1 MIAKILTLLTLLSV
15 TMFIGNAYADQPFV
29 NITED
34 NLEGNVGSLDGTGI
48 VTIVVSN
55 PDGTTSTMNVHH
67 TDSGYF
73 KTPISFTQNGN
84 FIITVSYG
92 GVTIDTI
99 PYTNTVEIKTP
110 LYETDQD
117 GVVSVQV
124 FTIPFDVT
132 ITENGSVTVH
142 NYDNVNHYVSHTGT
156 TGTDKGG
163 TFYKIIPTMSER
175 TIEFPI
181 TGDSIYPIG
190 VYSFEDTVTGK
201 KGTITIEKWG
211 GSDEAIQDT
220 TITGVT
226 QGIVEEVGVQ
236 ENVVVVVNHGDNTK
250 TVVTTDTPV
259 VINTPVET
267 PTNPV
272 VVNEADTYTITSLH
286 NELIYANNELTK
298 ALESVGL
305 LQNELKNSI
314 GTITVQQQKIV
325 SLETTVQETSSLS
338 KEQVSNL
345 KAENLVLEKQ
355 VVTLEADKVTLTKE
369 RDEWKTL
376 SDNWY
381 AVAMEQVRVMVN
393 VLGL

>member
-1 MIAKILTLLTLLSV
+1 MIAKTVALLTLLSV

-29 NITED
+29 NITD
-34 NLEGNVGSLDGTGI
+34 DSIEGNVGSLDGTGI
-48 VTIVVSN
+48 VTIVISN
-55 PDGTTSTMNVHH
+55 PDGTTSTMNVNH

-99 PYTNTVEIKTP
+99 PHSNTVEIKTP

-142 NYDNVNHYVSHTGT
+142 NYDDIKHYVSHTGT
-156 TGTDKGG
+156 TGNEIGG
-163 TFYKIIPTMSER
+163 TFYKVIPSMSER

-190 VYSFEDTVTGK
+190 VYSFEDTVTGN

-211 GSDEAIQDT
+211 GSNQAIQDT

-236 ENVVVVVNHGDNTK
+236 ENVVVVNHGDNTQ

-259 VINTPVET
+259 ET
-267 PTNPV
+267 PTNTV
-272 VVNEADTYTITSLH
+272 VVNEVDTYTITSLH
-286 NELIYANNELTK
+286 NELIQANNELTK

-305 LQNELKNSI
+305 LQNELNSSI

-345 KAENLVLEKQ
+345 KTENLVLEKQ
-355 VVTLEADKVTLTKE
+355 IVTLEADKVTLTKE

-381 AVAMEQVRVMVN
+381 AVAKEQLRVMVN

>member
-1 MIAKILTLLTLLSV
+1 M
-15 TMFIGNAYADQPFV
+15 
-29 NITED
+29 
-34 NLEGNVGSLDGTGI
+34 
-48 VTIVVSN
+48 
-55 PDGTTSTMNVHH
+55 
-67 TDSGYF
+67 
-73 KTPISFTQNGN
+73 
-84 FIITVSYG
+84 
-92 GVTIDTI
+92 
-99 PYTNTVEIKTP
+99 
-110 LYETDQD
+110 
-117 GVVSVQV
+117 
-124 FTIPFDVT
+124 
-132 ITENGSVTVH
+132 
-142 NYDNVNHYVSHTGT
+142 
-156 TGTDKGG
+156 
-163 TFYKIIPTMSER
+163 
-175 TIEFPI
+175 
-181 TGDSIYPIG
+181 
-190 VYSFEDTVTGK
+190 
-201 KGTITIEKWG
+201 
-211 GSDEAIQDT
+211 
-220 TITGVT
+220 
-226 QGIVEEVGVQ
+226 
-236 ENVVVVVNHGDNTK
+236 NHGDNTK